1 MKSKLEETKFLK
13 FLADTWPPKEIIKFG
28 SWTIRTSD
36 GAGKRASAINLDGVW
51 EESSFKELK
60 TLLQKM
66 NKSEIFLIY
75 QSDSLIEKELEKL
88 NYQIFDQSFIFE
100 IAVQELIKNKP
111 PPVSMFSIWPPLQI
125 QRELWD
131 SYGIGEQR
139 QAVMNRVI
147 QSKTS
152 ILGRWKDNPVA
163 SAFVAKSGD
172 VAFLHALVVDKNFRQ
187 QGVGKAL
194 MQHAGQWAYSH
205 NCKKLM
211 VVTTQ
216 ANTAA
221 NNLYTSLEFQ
231 LVNKYHY
238 RIPKAN
244 I

>member
-36 GAGKRASAINLDGVW
+36 GAGKRASAISLDGIW

-111 PPVSMFSIWPPLQI
+111 PL
-125 QRELWD
+125 
-131 SYGIGEQR
+131 
-139 QAVMNRVI
+139 
-147 QSKTS
+147 
-152 ILGRWKDNPVA
+152 
-163 SAFVAKSGD
+163 
-172 VAFLHALVVDKNFRQ
+172 
-187 QGVGKAL
+187 
-194 MQHAGQWAYSH
+194 
-205 NCKKLM
+205 
-211 VVTTQ
+211 
-216 ANTAA
+216 
-221 NNLYTSLEFQ
+221 
-231 LVNKYHY
+231 
-238 RIPKAN
+238 
-244 I
+244 